1 MQILQKI
8 IQLADSIPLGTRDDW
23 DSYFLGQAF
32 ITSLRSTCGSRR
44 VGAVIV
50 CDNRIIA
57 SGYNGYPKGAK
68 HCIDGGCPRFA
79 ARENGILESGKY
91 SDDYPCDAFHA
102 EENAIYQLVQSGI
115 QKTKSDEWTI
125 YCTTAPCRACAKM
138 INGAGITRVV
148 YHEGYPD
155 EYSIEYFK
163 QYGVELTRIEVAK

>member
-8 IQLADSIPLGTRDDW
+8 IQLVDSIPLGTRDDW

-50 CDNRIIA
+50 SDNRIIA

-79 ARENGILESGKY
+79 ARQEGLLDSGKY

-115 QKTKSDEWTI
+115 QKTKGDNWTI

-148 YHEGYPD
+148 YNVGYPD
-155 EYSIEYFK
+155 DYSIEYFK
-163 QYGVELTRIEVAK
+163 KYGIELTRIPSEK

>member
-1 MQILQKI
+1 MQILQRI
-8 IQLADSIPLGTRDDW
+8 IQLVDSIPLGTRDDW

-50 CDNRIIA
+50 SDNRIIA

-79 ARENGILESGKY
+79 ARQEGSLDSGKY
-91 SDDYPCDAFHA
+91 SDQYPCDAFHA

-115 QKTKSDEWTI
+115 QKTKGDNWTI

-148 YHEGYPD
+148 YNVGYPD
-155 EYSIEYFK
+155 DYSIEYFK
-163 QYGVELTRIEVAK
+163 KYGIELTRILAE

>member
-1 MQILQKI
+1 MQILQRI
-8 IQLADSIPLGTRDDW
+8 IQLVDSIPLGTRDDW

-50 CDNRIIA
+50 SDNRIIA

-79 ARENGILESGKY
+79 ARQEGLIDSGKY
-91 SDDYPCDAFHA
+91 SDQYPCDAFHA

-115 QKTKSDEWTI
+115 QKTKGDNWTI

-148 YHEGYPD
+148 YNVGYPD
-155 EYSIEYFK
+155 DYSIEYFK
-163 QYGVELTRIEVAK
+163 KYGIELTRIPAE